1 MVEVTFCYGLFTIA
15 GITDYIKGG
24 YLMRR
29 AWKLYDK
36 CYREISAIGGPFLAW
51 APELRCNTNGAIS
64 SGLDDVEEAID
75 EVTMC
80 ICRHL

>member
-1 MVEVTFCYGLFTIA
+1 VLKIKLL

-36 CYREISAIGGPFLAW
+36 CYREISEIGGPFLSW
-51 APELRCNTNGAIS
+51 KPEIT
-64 SGLDDVEEAID
+64 VEENGNPETNPED
-75 EVTMC
+75 VPYLESTEV
-80 ICRHL
+80 I